1 VKGAPPRGI
10 GGEGFYLKTILLS
23 GSDTELA
30 QISKEHGVALSVA
43 EMRCLGE
50 TLKRPLTDVELQT
63 FGQTWSEHCIHKTFK
78 GDILTPGGTIR
89 SLFKSYIQG
98 ATTKLNKPW
107 CISVFEDN
115 AGLVEF
121 DKGYLAA
128 AKVETHNHPSAVEP
142 FGGAATGVG
151 GVIRDILGVWG
162 EPVAVTDVLCFGPL
176 DTDNS
181 ALPPGVKHPKY
192 IFKGVVAGVG
202 AYGNNMGIPNI
213 SGGVFFDDGYTGNVI
228 VYCGCMGIL
237 PKHSFVRDTHA
248 GEYAVLAG
256 GKTGRDGIHGVTFAS
271 ADLSEEASELRSAV
285 QIPNPVV
292 EERLKRATLRIRDR
306 RLATGI
312 TDLGGGGISCATGEM
327 AHRSDLGLDVN
338 LDVVHLKESNMAPWE
353 IWVSESQ
360 ERMLYSV
367 KEKDLKAVMEIFR
380 EEEIEACVLG
390 AFNRS
395 QRLKASF
402 KGTVVCDLDLG
413 FLYEPPRVSR
423 RATSEI
429 YRDTPCRLDSHGD
442 LADEILKLLADP
454 NLRSREDI
462 IRTYDHEVRGCTV
475 LKPLQGEESGHN
487 DAGIIKPLKDS
498 WMGLVIS
505 SGMNPFLPDPYW
517 MAATSIEEA
526 MRNNTA
532 VGGRRIAILD
542 NFVWGNPEKEDRMGS
557 LLRAC
562 QACHDFSLSLDL
574 PFISGKDSLFNES
587 PLGPVRPTLL
597 ITAMGIIP
605 DVRKS
610 VSVDLKS
617 AGDRVCL
624 IGETREEMRGSAY
637 SRGRGGKGGAVPKVD
652 AALSREL
659 SGALNKAMD
668 DGLIMACHDC
678 SEGGLAV
685 AAAEMVLASH
695 GKGIELDLR
704 KIGTGIRRSDFAA
717 FSESNSRYLIE
728 VNEESNKP
736 LQYLFRGLPCWE
748 IGRVTGGGVPG
759 LRLTDLEGREHSL
772 SASEMRKAWR
782 GH

>member
-1 VKGAPPRGI
+1 MKVKPPKKTKGA
-10 GGEGFYLKTILLS
+10 GFNLKMVLLS
-23 GSDTELA
+23 GSDRELSE
-30 QISKEHGVALSVA
+30 ISKESGIALSVA

-50 TLKRPLTDVELQT
+50 TLGRPLTDVELQT

-78 GDILTPGGTIR
+78 GDIETKGGTIR

-98 ATTKLNKPW
+98 ATVKLNKPW
-107 CISVFEDN
+107 CVSVFEDN

-176 DTDNS
+176 DIDQ
-181 ALPPGVKHPKY
+181 ARLPPGVKHPKY
-192 IFKGVVAGVG
+192 IYKGVVAGVG

-213 SGGVFFDDGYTGNVI
+213 SGGVFFDEGYTGNVI
-228 VYCGCMGIL
+228 VYCGCMGVL
-237 PKHSFVRDTHA
+237 PKRSFIRDTRC

-306 RLATGI
+306 RLATGV

-338 LDVVHLKESNMAPWE
+338 LDVVHLKESNMDPWE

-367 KEKDLKAVMEIFR
+367 KEKDLDAVMGIFK

-390 AFNRS
+390 VFNKS
-395 QRLKASF
+395 CMLKATY
-402 KGTVVCDLDLG
+402 KGTVVCNLDLV
-413 FLYEPPRVSR
+413 FLYGPPKVTRK
-423 RATSEI
+423 A
-429 YRDTPCRLDSHGD
+429 DTIEVRESPLNLDPPKD
-442 LADEILKLLADP
+442 LMDEVLKLLGNA
-454 NLRSREDI
+454 NLKSREEI
-462 IRTYDHEVRGCTV
+462 IRTYDHEVRGRTAIR
-475 LKPLQGEESGHN
+475 PLQGEESGHN
-487 DAGIIKPLKDS
+487 DAGVIKPLTDS
-498 WMGLVIS
+498 WMGLVVS
-505 SGMNPFLPDPYW
+505 CGMNPFIPDPYW
-517 MAATSIEEA
+517 MAAASIEEA
-526 MRNNTA
+526 LRNNVS

-542 NFVWGNPEKEDRMGS
+542 NFVWGNPEKGDRMGS

-562 QACHDFSLSLDL
+562 QACYDFSLGLEL
-574 PFISGKDSLFNES
+574 PFISGKDSLYNES

-605 DVRKS
+605 DVRKAITA
-610 VSVDLKS
+610 DLKS
-617 AGDRVCL
+617 AGDRIYL
-624 IGETREEMRGSAY
+624 LGETREELGGSAY
-637 SRGRGGKGGAVPKVD
+637 SRGRRAIGGAVPRLD
-652 AALSREL
+652 ATLSRSL
-659 SGALNKAMD
+659 AGNLNDAMD
-668 DGLIMACHDC
+668 RGLIMACHDC
-678 SEGGLAV
+678 SEGGLAI
-685 AAAEMVLASH
+685 AAAEMVLASQ
-695 GKGIELDLR
+695 GKGVEIDLR
-704 KIGTGIRRSDFAA
+704 SIGAEGMRSDYAL

-728 VNEESNKP
+728 VGEDSQKAFEE
-736 LQYLFRGLPCWE
+736 LFRGLPCRKV
-748 IGRVTGGGVPG
+748 GRVTGGEVAGFC
-759 LRLTDLEGREHSL
+759 LTDLGNTDHYL
-772 SASEMRKAWR
+772 SAAEMRRAWR
-782 GH
+782 GQ